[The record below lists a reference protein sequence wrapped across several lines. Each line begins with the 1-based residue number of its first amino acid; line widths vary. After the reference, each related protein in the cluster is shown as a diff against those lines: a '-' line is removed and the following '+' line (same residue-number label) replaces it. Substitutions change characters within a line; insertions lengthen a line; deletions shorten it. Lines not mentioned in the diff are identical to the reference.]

1 MSVSSK
7 DISID
12 CAAYT
17 FLRLVEQYKKMDR
30 LIIAYDFDDTVC
42 PYYSLSCSW
51 AASAIRKA
59 KEYLN
64 AYLIVY
70 TCNQDEER
78 IKHYL
83 DKNKIPY
90 DAINE
95 NAPFIHFNKKEGSKL
110 YYNLL
115 LDDKAGLHQ
124 ALSDLETLIYGVM
137 NGTITKENKND

>member
-1 MSVSSK
+1 MKST
-7 DISID
+7 DISVD
-12 CAAYT
+12 HPAYSY
-17 FLRLVEQYKKMDR
+17 LRLVEQYKKTDR

-42 PYYSLSCSW
+42 PYYSSGCYL

-59 KEYLN
+59 KEHLN

-70 TCNQDEER
+70 TCNQDEEK
-78 IKHYL
+78 IKKYL
-83 DKNKIPY
+83 DEEKIPY

-124 ALSDLETLIYGVM
+124 AISDLETLIYGVM
-137 NGTITKENKND
+137 NGTIVKENKND

>member
-1 MSVSSK
+1 MSVESK
-7 DISID
+7 MISVD
-12 CAAYT
+12 HPAYT

-30 LIIAYDFDDTVC
+30 LIIAYDFDDTVS
-42 PYYSLSCSW
+42 PYYSRSCNR
-51 AASAIRKA
+51 AASAIRMA
-59 KEYLN
+59 REYLN

-70 TCNQDEER
+70 TCNQDEE
-78 IKHYL
+78 KLKKYL

-95 NAPFIHFNKKEGSKL
+95 NAPFIHFNKKGKL

-124 ALSDLETLIYGVM
+124 AIEDLETLIYGVM
-137 NGTITKENKND
+137 NGTITKERE

>member
-1 MSVSSK
+1 MKST
-7 DISID
+7 DISVD
-12 CAAYT
+12 HRAYT
-17 FLRLVEQYKKMDR
+17 YLRLVEQYKKMNQ

-42 PYYSLSCSW
+42 PYYSSGCTF

-78 IKHYL
+78 IKEYL
-83 DKNKIPY
+83 DEYKIPY

-95 NAPFIHFNKKEGSKL
+95 NAPFIHFNKKDGSKL

-124 ALSDLETLIYGVM
+124 AIEDLEALIYGVM

>member
-1 MSVSSK
+1 MSVDSK
-7 DISID
+7 MISVD
-12 CAAYT
+12 HPAYT

-30 LIIAYDFDDTVC
+30 LIIAYDFDDTVS
-42 PYYSLSCSW
+42 PYYSASCCY

-70 TCNQDEER
+70 TCNQDEEK
-78 IKHYL
+78 IKKYL
-83 DKNKIPY
+83 DKYKIPY

-95 NAPFIHFNKKEGSKL
+95 NAPFIHFNKKGKL

-124 ALSDLETLIYGVM
+124 AISDLETLIYGVM
-137 NGTITKENKND
+137 NGTITKERE

>member
-1 MSVSSK
+1 MNAK
-7 DISID
+7 DISVD
-12 CAAYT
+12 HPAYT

-30 LIIAYDFDDTVC
+30 LIIAYDFDDTVS
-42 PYYSLSCSW
+42 PYSSSSCCR

-59 KEYLN
+59 REHLN

-70 TCNQDEER
+70 TCNQDEE
-78 IKHYL
+78 KLKKYL
-83 DKNKIPY
+83 DKEKIPY

-95 NAPFIHFNKKEGSKL
+95 NAPFIHFNKKGKL

-124 ALSDLETLIYGVM
+124 TIEDLEALIYGVI
-137 NGTITKENKND
+137 NGTITKER

>member
-7 DISID
+7 DISVD
-12 CAAYT
+12 HPAYS

-30 LIIAYDFDDTVC
+30 LIIAYDFDDTVA
-42 PYYSLSCSW
+42 PYYSAGCYH
-51 AASAIRKA
+51 AASAIRMA

-70 TCNQDEER
+70 TCNQDEEK
-78 IKHYL
+78 IKEYL
-83 DKNKIPY
+83 DEEEIPY

-95 NAPFIHFNKKEGSKL
+95 NAPFIHFNKKDGSKL

-124 ALSDLETLIYGVM
+124 ALNDLETLIYGVI
-137 NGTITKENKND
+137 NGTIIKEKKE

>member
-1 MSVSSK
+1 MKSK

-12 CAAYT
+12 HPAYT
-17 FLRLVEQYKKMDR
+17 FLRLVEQYQKMDR
-30 LIIAYDFDDTVC
+30 LIIAYDFDDTVS
-42 PYYSLSCSW
+42 PYYSRDCCF

-59 KEYLN
+59 REYLN

-70 TCNQDEER
+70 TCNQDEEK
-78 IKHYL
+78 IKKYL
-83 DKNKIPY
+83 DKNNIPY

-95 NAPFIHFNKKEGSKL
+95 NAPFIHFNKKGKL

-124 ALSDLETLIYGVM
+124 AISDLESLVYGVM
-137 NGTITKENKND
+137 NGTITKESIE